1 MLKDID
7 DDEKLLV
14 IKKRVN
20 LGQKTLKKNDNKSKQ
35 LHILKKNTQDHKIRK
50 IEDLLIKHTISAR

>member
-35 LHILKKNTQDHKIRK
+35 LHILKKILKTTKSEK
-50 IEDLLIKHTISAR
+50 